1 MKKLN
6 IIKMLA
12 SVTAMLAV
20 LALLLAGCD
29 EVELPRGELS
39 ADTTE
44 GYKAPAAKVDIVELR
59 EKIEQVFQPQKDDFA
74 LDAVLVA
81 RYDGPGGAEY
91 SIKCIDGMPDPSRES
106 EWRAYATCVVS
117 EEVFGQFF
125 GLFLSD
131 TAGIS
136 ALGFTDDEMLT
147 EQWLVE
153 LNGKEASAAV
163 GEVLSIVLEELEN
176 NASVSFVD
184 NQAASH

>member
-6 IIKMLA
+6 IIKKL
-12 SVTAMLAV
+12 SPVTAMLAV
-20 LALLLAGCD
+20 LALLLLGCD
-29 EVELPRGELS
+29 EVDLPRGELS
-39 ADTTE
+39 ADATE
-44 GYKAPAAKVDIVELR
+44 SYKAPAAKVDIVELR
-59 EKIEQVFQPQKDDFA
+59 EKIEQVFQPQKEDFA
-74 LDAVLVA
+74 LDGVLVA

-91 SIKCIDGMPDPSRES
+91 SIKCIDGMPDPMCEA
-106 EWRAYATCVVS
+106 EWRAYASCIIS
-117 EEVFGQFF
+117 DEVFGQFF

-136 ALGFTDDEMLT
+136 ALGFTDDEMTT

-163 GEVLSIVLEELEN
+163 CEVLRIVLDVIEN
-176 NASVSFVD
+176 NETVRFVD

>member
-1 MKKLN
+1 M
-6 IIKMLA
+6 
-12 SVTAMLAV
+12 
-20 LALLLAGCD
+20 
-29 EVELPRGELS
+29 
-39 ADTTE
+39 
-44 GYKAPAAKVDIVELR
+44 
-59 EKIEQVFQPQKDDFA
+59 
-74 LDAVLVA
+74 A
-81 RYDGPGGAEY
+81 RYDGTGGAEY
-91 SIKCIDGMPDPSRES
+91 SIKCIDGMPDPLRES

-163 GEVLSIVLEELEN
+163 CEVLSIVLEEMEN
-176 NASVSFVD
+176 NASVRFVD